1 MTAEVSGG
9 GSRVIFTRAG
19 FLRGAHAA
27 QALCA
32 GAFVYGVTFGLVA
45 QQVGLS
51 LVEAALMSAAV
62 YSGSA
67 QLAAASALGGRGI
80 GAAVSI
86 SAIIAMILV
95 MNARYVL
102 YGAALRPWLG
112 ELPAIQAYA
121 TLFVLGDG
129 NWLMSMKQY
138 AAGERDAAYVL
149 GSGVAMFA
157 AWLAGTVLGQTAG
170 LIVPDPAGLGLDFLL
185 VAFAAAMGVGMF
197 GGRGDLA
204 VLAAATTAA
213 VAVNVVASA
222 GWAIVAAGLAGA
234 ATAAIRF
241 RPRQGPV
248 AKDIA

>member
-1 MTAEVSGG
+1 MADIGAGG
-9 GSRVIFTRAG
+9 ARAAFSAAG
-19 FLRGAHAA
+19 FLRGARAA

-32 GAFVYGVTFGLVA
+32 GTFVYGVAFGLVA

-67 QLAAASALGGRGI
+67 QLAAASTLGGRGM
-80 GAAVSI
+80 GASVSL
-86 SAIIAMILV
+86 SAIAAMILV
-95 MNARYVL
+95 MNARYIL

-112 ELPAIQAYA
+112 KLPALQAYA
-121 TLFVLGDG
+121 TLFFLGDG
-129 NWLMSMKQY
+129 NWLLSMKQH

-157 AWLAGTVLGQTAG
+157 AWLAGTILGQAAG
-170 LIVPDPAGLGLDFLL
+170 LIVPDPSRLGLDFLL

-197 GGRGDLA
+197 GGRGDIA
-204 VLAAATTAA
+204 VLVAAVAAA
-213 VAVNVVASA
+213 VAVNLVAST

-234 ATAAIRF
+234 VVAALRF
-241 RPRQGPV
+241 SPRQGL
-248 AKDIA
+248 ASKDMA